1 MDPRPMPN
9 VIRFPQPAPAAP
21 EPRHDWL
28 LPHVATLLR
37 YCAANGLQAEER
49 AFAAAIEEMIA
60 ARQARR
66 A

>member
-21 EPRHDWL
+21 EPRHEWL
-28 LPHVATLLR
+28 LPHVGSLLR
-37 YCAANGLQAEER
+37 YCAANGLVAEER
-49 AFAAAIEEMIA
+49 ALAAAIEEMIA
-60 ARQARR
+60 AREARR